1 MLNLSVRA
9 SPVKFSEL
17 LNLISIIYFQKR
29 GTTMITAVLSW
40 ASAIISLAKMLNPD
54 NKNYDESK
62 KVIDKL
68 GSVAGIV
75 STSSA
80 AKSAQRAIINPMVV
94 VERPLLHQEYMNELL
109 TIIQLRDIM
118 NVLTHLSLQGE
129 VGGVKIA
136 KLIEGI
142 NPSRSGFLSLMGAES
157 FGGTNILPPVA
168 GTEADLVTVKDKDG
182 VMIDTKL
189 QNTLNE
195 YSPLALGK
203 VVGAEVIIDGK
214 RNTFPLVFRQVP
226 VPADT
231 KQLENVFQVA
241 KPEDGL
247 RMRIMML
254 KTGEITPA
262 EFLTGSDLVKKEFAV
277 RKNDLT
283 GYYEE
288 AQKRATRNRA
298 EAIRTGEASMNTM
311 ANVFVM
317 SSDTA
322 RQIEL
327 EIGLRFANASS
338 RDRIFSKTVAN
349 TIVVVNEGRGIF
361 TFYTHGQDM
370 PEVYTRSE
378 IKVKAAKDTSSN
390 SLQDLLKLF
399 NGGV

>member
-1 MLNLSVRA
+1 
-9 SPVKFSEL
+9 
-17 LNLISIIYFQKR
+17 
-29 GTTMITAVLSW
+29 MITAVLSW
-40 ASAIISLAKMLNPD
+40 GSAILSLAKMLNPD

-129 VGGVKIA
+129 IGGVKIA
-136 KLIEGI
+136 KLVEGI

-157 FGGTNILPPVA
+157 FGGTHILPPVA

-203 VVGAEVIIDGK
+203 VVAAEVSIDGK
-214 RNTFPLVFRQVP
+214 RSTFPLVFRQIP

-241 KPEDGL
+241 KPEDGF
-247 RMRIMML
+247 RMRLMML

-262 EFLTGSDLVKKEFAV
+262 EFLTGSDLVKKEFTV